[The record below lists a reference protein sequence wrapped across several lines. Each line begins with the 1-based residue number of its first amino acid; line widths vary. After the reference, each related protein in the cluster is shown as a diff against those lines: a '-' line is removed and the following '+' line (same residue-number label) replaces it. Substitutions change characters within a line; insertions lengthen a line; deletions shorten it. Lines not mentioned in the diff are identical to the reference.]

1 MIFFSILAAV
11 VLFGIM
17 IFVHELG
24 HFLAAKACGVR
35 VNEFA
40 IGMGPK
46 LLSFGKKETK
56 YSLRLLP
63 LGGFCA
69 MEGEDEASDDPKAFG
84 NKKVWQRIVIVVS
97 GVVMNFIFGY
107 LMLLIAMGFF
117 MPLSGDQVL
126 FGTTVIAGHVEEP
139 SPAYRSGLR
148 EGDTVLTVNGTAVA
162 DEAGFRAV
170 LEADEDG
177 AVSMTVLRTENGTE
191 QTEELPEVSFDRR
204 FADGA
209 WQTVIDVELSGT
221 TVKAFQSGVGPSHE
235 SGLRAGDRVESINGR
250 PVIASNDIMIL
261 LQSDEDGVMPMRVRR
276 TVDGTEQTVELP
288 AVTFDFRT
296 VNGVRQ
302 LIYDFQILGEEQTFW
317 NTFSFAASSEVSLVT
332 TTWGS
337 LGDILTGRYGLNEIS
352 GPVGTMEIVGD
363 MVSDAASSVSRESIY
378 NLFFIIALISVN
390 LGVMNLLPIPA
401 LDGGRLL
408 FLVIEGIIRRPIPKK
423 FEGMVHLIGFALL
436 LLLMVVIT
444 FSDLVKL
451 FGGSFG

>member
-1 MIFFSILAAV
+1 MVFFSIIAAV
-11 VLFGIM
+11 LLFGLM

-63 LGGFCA
+63 LGGYCA
-69 MEGEDEASDDPKAFG
+69 MEGEDEDSLDPKAFG
-84 NKKVWQRIVIVVS
+84 NKKVWQRIIIVVA
-97 GVVMNFIFGY
+97 GVTMNFLFGY
-107 LMLLIAMGFF
+107 LLLLIGMGFF
-117 MPLSGDQVL
+117 MPMNDGQVL
-126 FGTTVIAGHVEEP
+126 FGTTTIAGHVEELPP
-139 SPAYRSGLR
+139 SYQSGLR
-148 EGDTVLTVNGTAVA
+148 AGDTILTVNGAAVA
-162 DEAGFRAV
+162 DDTALRAA
-170 LEADEDG
+170 LQADEDG
-177 AVSMTVLRTENGTE
+177 VVAMTVRRITDGTE
-191 QTEELPEVSFDRR
+191 QQLALSAVTFDRR
-204 FADGA
+204 TVDGA
-209 WQTVIDVELSGT
+209 LRCVIDFELNGT
-221 TVKAFQSGVGPSHE
+221 TVASFIEEKSPSYE
-235 SGLRAGDRVESINGR
+235 SGLRAGDRIESIDGR
-250 PVIASNDIMIL
+250 PVITSNDIMIH

-276 TVDGTEQTVELP
+276 TVDGVEQTVELS
-288 AVTFDFRT
+288 AVTFDFR
-296 VNGVRQ
+296 VIEGVRQ

-317 NTFSFAASSEVSLVT
+317 NTFGFAAKTEVSLVT

-363 MVSDAASSVSRESIY
+363 MVSNAAESATRESIY
-378 NLFFIIALISVN
+378 NLFFLIALISVN

-408 FLVIEGIIRRPIPKK
+408 FLIIEGIIRRPIPKK
-423 FEGMVHLIGFALL
+423 FEGIVHLIGFALL
-436 LLLMVVIT
+436 ILLMVVIT

-451 FGGSFG
+451 FGGSL

>member
-1 MIFFSILAAV
+1 MVFFSILAAV
-11 VLFGIM
+11 LFFGIM

-46 LLSFGKKETK
+46 LFSFGKKETT

-84 NKKVWQRIVIVVS
+84 NKKVWQRIIIVVS

-107 LMLLIAMGFF
+107 LMLLVAMGFF
-117 MPLSGDQVL
+117 MPMSGDQVL
-126 FGTTVIAGHVEEP
+126 FGTTTIAGHTEEP

-148 EGDTVLTVNGTAVA
+148 VGDTILSVNGMTVD
-162 DEAGFRAV
+162 DEAALRAM

-177 AVSMTVLRTENGTE
+177 VVAMTVLRTVDGAA
-191 QTEELPEVSFDRR
+191 QTLELSTVTFDRR
-204 FADGA
+204 TTDGVLA
-209 WQTVIDVELSGT
+209 TVIDTELDGT
-221 TVKAFQSGVGPSHE
+221 VVKAFAQEKGPSYE

-250 PVIASNDIMIL
+250 PVIASNDIMIH
-261 LQSDEDGVMPMRVRR
+261 LQSDEDGVMPMRVKR
-276 TVDGTEQTVELP
+276 TVDGAEQTVELS
-288 AVTFDFRT
+288 AVTFDFRY
-296 VNGVRQ
+296 VDGVRQ
-302 LIYDFQILGEEQTFW
+302 LIYDFQILGEPQTFW
-317 NTFSFAASSEVSLVT
+317 NTFGYAAKSEVSLVT

-352 GPVGTMEIVGD
+352 GPVGTMEIVGN
-363 MVSDAASSVSRESIY
+363 MVSDAASKVNRESLY
-378 NLFFIIALISVN
+378 NLFFLIALISVN

-408 FLVIEGIIRRPIPKK
+408 FLIIEGIIRRPIPKK
-423 FEGMVHLIGFALL
+423 FEGVVHLIGFALL

-451 FGGSFG
+451 FGGIFG

>member
-11 VLFGIM
+11 LLFGIM

-46 LLSFGKKETK
+46 LASFGKKETK

-84 NKKVWQRIVIVVS
+84 NKKVWQRILIVIS

-107 LMLLIAMGFF
+107 LMLLVAIGFF
-117 MPLSGDQVL
+117 MPMSGDQVL
-126 FGTTVIAGHVEEP
+126 FGTTTIAGHVEEP
-139 SPAYRSGLR
+139 SPAYRSGLQ
-148 EGDTVLTVNGTAVA
+148 EGDTVLTVNGTAVT
-162 DEAGFRAV
+162 DEAALRAA

-177 AVSMTVLRTENGTE
+177 VVSMTVQRAAETK
-191 QTEELPEVSFDRR
+191 ELPDVTFDRR

-209 WQTVIDVELSGT
+209 WQTVIDLELSGT
-221 TVKAFQSGVGPSHE
+221 TVTAFAEGVGPSYD

-250 PVIASNDIMIL
+250 PVITSNDIMIL
-261 LQSDEDGVMPMRVRR
+261 LQSDEDGVMPMRVKR
-276 TVDGTEQTVELP
+276 TADGTEQTVDLP

-302 LIYDFQILGEEQTFW
+302 LIYDFQILGEAQTFW
-317 NTFSFAASSEVSLVT
+317 NTFSHAASTEVSLVT

-337 LGDILTGRYGLNEIS
+337 LGDIVTGRYGLNEIS
-352 GPVGTMEIVGD
+352 GPVGTMEIVGN
-363 MVSDAASSVSRESIY
+363 MVSDAASSVSRESMY

-408 FLVIEGIIRRPIPKK
+408 FLIIEGIIRRPIPKK